1 MCPLPI
7 HRLLPLNACQQR
19 VYSYF
24 GGDSI
29 VALKVKQGRTC
40 VSFSLKARAFDA
52 SIVIAGVDEIFAK
65 NTNRFG

>member
-1 MCPLPI
+1 
-7 HRLLPLNACQQR
+7 

-40 VSFSLKARAFDA
+40 VSFSLKARAFDTP
-52 SIVIAGVDEIFAK
+52 IVIAGVDKIFAK